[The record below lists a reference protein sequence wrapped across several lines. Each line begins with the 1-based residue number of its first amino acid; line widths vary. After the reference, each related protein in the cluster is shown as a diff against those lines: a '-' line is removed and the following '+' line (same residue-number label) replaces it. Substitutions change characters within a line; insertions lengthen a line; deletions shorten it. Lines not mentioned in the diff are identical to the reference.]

1 MFLGE
6 IIKKY
11 RKENNLSLRAF
22 ASKCGLSYTYISML
36 EKNIDYRTGKPIAP
50 TLDSVKYIS
59 NAMNIPI
66 DDLLKM
72 LDDEQ
77 EFKLNEDVLP
87 NNLNVIPILGTVKAG
102 YDWLAE
108 ENVVDYVTLKENIP
122 NIKEYYALKI
132 TGDSMLPLL
141 SEGDLV
147 IVHDQDDVECGQT
160 AVIIINGEEATV
172 KKVVKTNEG
181 IELHSMNPY
190 YPVKKFT
197 YEDMKSIPV
206 KIIGIVKEAK
216 IKGAFE

>member
-147 IVHDQDDVECGQT
+147 IVHDQDDVESGQT
-160 AVIIINGEEATV
+160 AVILINGEEATV

-190 YPVKKFT
+190 YTVKKFT

-206 KIIGIVKEAK
+206 KIIGRVKEAK